1 MTTGLSS
8 TGHAEL
14 LNLETKLKCKCCET
28 TREVAEIMA
37 GIATGKYTIE
47 DLKNAMRKKP
57 QPPVLPPSGETK

>member
-1 MTTGLSS
+1 
-8 TGHAEL
+8 
-14 LNLETKLKCKCCET
+14 
-28 TREVAEIMA
+28 MA

>member
-1 MTTGLSS
+1 M
-8 TGHAEL
+8 
-14 LNLETKLKCKCCET
+14 KCKCCET

-57 QPPVLPPSGETK
+57 TPPSEKQNETGSV